1 MYVILSNTL
10 TVSLI
15 ETGWTN
21 DQVIA
26 RSGLLANLTRPKHN
40 KYSDRHRHY
49 ERQHPSGSRGRGRGG
64 AMPRLSAR
72 EWTPH
77 QLLRLRSEAAHD
89 TNQRQSLDFDP
100 VLDGQTEIRGMV
112 RCIYIFG
119 FR

>member
-1 MYVILSNTL
+1 
-10 TVSLI
+10 
-15 ETGWTN
+15 
-21 DQVIA
+21 
-26 RSGLLANLTRPKHN
+26 
-40 KYSDRHRHY
+40 
-49 ERQHPSGSRGRGRGG
+49 
-64 AMPRLSAR
+64 MPRLSAR